1 MQKSKSIRD
10 LMTPNPK
17 TLQSGTSARQA
28 AESMRDSDIGSLLV
42 MKDGSLCGIVTDRD
56 LVVRLLA
63 EGKDPEQTSVG
74 EICSADVS
82 KLSPDNTIENAVELM
97 RKKAIRR
104 IPVLENGKPI
114 GIVSLGDLA
123 AEMDRQSVLGNVSAA
138 EPNK

>member
-1 MQKSKSIRD
+1 
-10 LMTPNPK
+10 
-17 TLQSGTSARQA
+17 
-28 AESMRDSDIGSLLV
+28 MRDSDIGSLLV

-74 EICSADVS
+74 EICSGDVS
-82 KLSPDNTIENAVELM
+82 KLSPDNSIENAVELM

-104 IPVLENGKPI
+104 IPVLEDGRPV

-123 AEMDRQSVLGNVSAA
+123 MEMDRRSVLGNVSAA